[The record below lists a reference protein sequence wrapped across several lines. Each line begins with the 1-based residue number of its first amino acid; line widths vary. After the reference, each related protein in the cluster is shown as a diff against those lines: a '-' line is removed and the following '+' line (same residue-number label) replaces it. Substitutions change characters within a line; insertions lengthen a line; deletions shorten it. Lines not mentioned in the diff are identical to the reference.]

1 MIVSKRG
8 RGRSAEPRLLFDPQ
22 HPPSGRL
29 LGSAIALLMITLSCE
44 THGGASFGSLKSLKR
59 HGDENCAKVIKRV
72 KAECAKPMSCALCV
86 GDAAMESFAECCEG
100 LIRHTGNKLRRL
112 PNSQHDWFCM
122 TRHLL
127 AHYGLD
133 RPFLESVAHLK
144 QTSFALSQSVSTDE
158 RLAGTLVRL
167 GNSIFR
173 TSV

>member
-1 MIVSKRG
+1 MPTS
-8 RGRSAEPRLLFDPQ
+8 GRSAEPRLLFDPQ

-29 LGSAIALLMITLSCE
+29 PGSAIALLMITLSCE
-44 THGGASFGSLKSLKR
+44 THGGASFSSLKSLKR

-127 AHYGLD
+127 AHYVVRAWEMAFFW
-133 RPFLESVAHLK
+133 RPELRMLK
-144 QTSFALSQSVSTDE
+144 RKMSRD
-158 RLAGTLVRL
+158 
-167 GNSIFR
+167 
-173 TSV
+173 